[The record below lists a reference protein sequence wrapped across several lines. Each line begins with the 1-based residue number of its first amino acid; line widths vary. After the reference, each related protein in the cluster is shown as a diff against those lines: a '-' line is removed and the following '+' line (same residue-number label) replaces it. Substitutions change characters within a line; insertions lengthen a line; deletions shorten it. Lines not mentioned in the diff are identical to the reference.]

1 MEFETLLCERDGDCM
16 TVTLNRPE
24 KLNSLSVGMVR
35 DLDACADAIAADA
48 SLRAVLLTGAG
59 RGFCSGADLTGGDL
73 APGKGQSLGQ
83 SIAQSMREGYN
94 PMMLKWTSLP
104 VPVVVAVN
112 GVAAG
117 AGVSMALAGDITIA
131 ARSAAFI
138 LVFAPKLG
146 LVPDVGATYFLP
158 RRVGIAKSRAL
169 AMTGEPLSAEAAE
182 RMGLIA
188 ACVDD
193 ADLMQEA
200 SAVMTRLA
208 SGPTQAFVEVRKI
221 LESGADATLAEQL
234 EMEAEVQGK
243 LADHSDFLEGVVAFR
258 EKRAPRFSGR

>member
-158 RRVGIAKSRAL
+158 RRVGIAKARAL
-169 AMTGEPLSAEAAE
+169 AMTGDKLPAEAAE

-200 SAVMTRLA
+200 AAIVSRLA
-208 SGPTQAFVEVRKI
+208 AGPTQAFVEVRKI
-221 LESGADATLAEQL
+221 MESGADATLAEQL

-243 LADHSDFLEGVVAFR
+243 LADHRDFLEGVMAFR